1 MADVAVTRVVLK
13 AGILES
19 MMSIG
24 VIWLPAFMPGVAES
38 AESAECLF
46 GPIKET
52 FDEETLSSPGSPI
65 PGLSSSAGCSGS
77 SIFASSSSIWIS
89 RGGSGGDLAIP
100 GASCRLSCA
109 GEACLAPH
117 PPVGSDIA
125 SGLTKMECLNEK
137 IVAKSRKR

>member
-1 MADVAVTRVVLK
+1 MAEVAVTRVVLK

-19 MMSIG
+19 MMPIG
-24 VIWLPAFMPGVAES
+24 VIWLTAFMPGA
-38 AESAECLF
+38 AESAECLS
-46 GPIKET
+46 GPIEET
-52 FDEETLSSPGSPI
+52 FDEKALSSPGSPI
-65 PGLSSSAGCSGS
+65 PGLWSSAGRSGS
-77 SIFASSSSIWIS
+77 SIFASTSSIWIS

-137 IVAKSRKR
+137 IVARSRKR